1 MSVVEETMNNIK
13 SIIDKYETVKDKRI
27 SRLVDFEKGARP
39 FLVCTD
45 FPNSFVSNCNSI
57 ERSFNANLADF
68 AAALDIPSDTLP
80 YLEPW
85 FGTGVYAN
93 AFGCKYFWREGES
106 PACHYAYR
114 SIEQIRG
121 IQKPDISQGRMFA
134 MVMDAIDYFKEK
146 TAGQLPICVTDTQS
160 ASDTASLIL
169 DASEFF
175 TCCYAEPETA
185 RHFLKI
191 INEMIIDF
199 TKMQADAI
207 GDCLALPGH
216 NQRFSYSLGRGMSLS
231 DDNLAVSSPKINSE
245 FFLPLDD
252 QIGAAFGGVA
262 IHSCGNWGHTM
273 PLVAKMK
280 NLYMIDCTIS
290 YQCDPNPCMPEQ
302 VRDAFKD
309 TDIIVQVRIG
319 KDLDV
324 DMPLLKRL
332 LSPDLRLVISIAYEP
347 DKIQDRYDQVIHF
360 LGDKLC
366 CVDN

>member
-1 MSVVEETMNNIK
+1 MNNIK
-13 SIIDKYETVKDKRI
+13 SIIDKYETVRDKRM
-27 SRLVDFEKGARP
+27 SRLVDFANRARP

-57 ERSFNANLADF
+57 EQSFKANLADF

-85 FGTGVYAN
+85 FGTGIYAE
-93 AFGCKYFWREGES
+93 AFGSKYFWREGES

-121 IQKPDISQGRMFA
+121 IQKPDISQGRMFT
-134 MVMDAIDYFKEK
+134 MVMDAINYFKEK

-175 TCCYAEPETA
+175 TCCYAEPETVH
-185 RHFLKI
+185 HFLKI

-199 TKMQADAI
+199 TKIQADAI

-216 NQRFSYSLGRGMSLS
+216 NQRFSYPAGRGMSLS

-290 YQCDPNPCMPEQ
+290 YQRDPNPCTPEQ
-302 VRDAFKD
+302 VRDAFNGSD
-309 TDIIVQVRIG
+309 VIVQVRIG
-319 KDLDV
+319 PDLDI
-324 DMPLLKRL
+324 DIPLLKRL
-332 LSPDLRLVISIAYEP
+332 ISPDLRLIISIAYE
-347 DKIQDRYDQVIHF
+347 QNGMQERCDRITGLLADS
-360 LGDKLC
+360 L
-366 CVDN
+366 